1 MASAIH
7 KLLDTLSNGEEVDL
21 NVLENANRSALISLR
36 GIGQAIQ
43 QVNGKNQN
51 DAWGSEITDLGGAIE
66 DLVGVAQFCQ
76 NERDTLIFKRGVELS
91 TLKPNKLSAV

>member
-21 NVLENANRSALISLR
+21 NVLENANRVALISLR

-43 QVNGKNQN
+43 QINENNQN
-51 DAWGSEITDLGGAIE
+51 DARGSELTDLGGAIE
-66 DLVGVAQFCQ
+66 ELVGVAQFCEDQ
-76 NERDTLIFKRGVELS
+76 RDTLIFKRGVELS